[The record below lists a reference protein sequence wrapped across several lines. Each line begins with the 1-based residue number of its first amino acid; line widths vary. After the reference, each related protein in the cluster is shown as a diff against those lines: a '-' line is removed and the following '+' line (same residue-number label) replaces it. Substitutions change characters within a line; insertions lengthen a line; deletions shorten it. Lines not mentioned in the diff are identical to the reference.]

1 RGPSGLLRPG
11 VHARGDAPGPARS
24 GLRSEAQPVRTTVS
38 DHPHALP
45 LEGFLMETK
54 KMETTKIRTY
64 IDGLDEVLGGGLP
77 AGHVVLVSGL
87 PGTMKSTLSYSIL
100 HRNAIERGAR
110 ALYVSLEQTRKSLE
124 NQMSAMGL
132 DVEAVRGAVHIL
144 DVEAPLPR
152 RDETFFAD
160 GILELKMHQITDVEV
175 QRRVRVTKMRGSHH
189 KTGFSALVFEDG
201 RFHVTPVISL

>member
-1 RGPSGLLRPG
+1 MPATEDGANRLLNFFLYGMIRASESLGNPALFMRS
-11 VHARGDAPGPARS
+11 VIHARGDAPGPARS

-87 PGTMKSTLSYSIL
+87 PGTMKSTL
-100 HRNAIERGAR
+100 
-110 ALYVSLEQTRKSLE
+110 
-124 NQMSAMGL
+124 
-132 DVEAVRGAVHIL
+132 
-144 DVEAPLPR
+144 
-152 RDETFFAD
+152 
-160 GILELKMHQITDVEV
+160 
-175 QRRVRVTKMRGSHH
+175 
-189 KTGFSALVFEDG
+189 
-201 RFHVTPVISL
+201 